1 MTGSIRPGKGRN
13 IRPHELAK
21 ATVVKQIL
29 RIPWNSTSE
38 NQHKGSLVGDRQ
50 YTGSRVGNSDTL
62 NPGVGI
68 SNILDPIPR
77 VGSQIYEIRFPWTG
91 ASLPNT
97 VTIVPC
103 DKSHSMCE
111 TRRALQDYTDRESTR
126 RRNPNYLC
134 APVASSAPAK
144 KKTVLYRRG
153 YRRAYEERNDNITY
167 IKNIKT
173 VFFFVVS
180 ELATGS
186 HMKTR
191 VAKLRI

>member
-1 MTGSIRPGKGRN
+1 MTTAPVRYGCVRHGRMEHAN
-13 IRPHELAK
+13 YP
-21 ATVVKQIL
+21 V

-50 YTGSRVGNSDTL
+50 YTGSHVGNSDTL
-62 NPGVGI
+62 NPGVGISNILDPILGI

-111 TRRALQDYTDRESTR
+111 TRRALQDDTDRESTR
-126 RRNPNYLC
+126 RRNPNY
-134 APVASSAPAK
+134 
-144 KKTVLYRRG
+144 G
-153 YRRAYEERNDNITY
+153 
-167 IKNIKT
+167 
-173 VFFFVVS
+173 
-180 ELATGS
+180 
-186 HMKTR
+186 
-191 VAKLRI
+191 